1 MGGRVISDGEVL
13 LFPWKANSVV
23 LFQICTRLRSQ
34 QRGME
39 VEYKSSPDHQR
50 EHRAGFY
57 LQILKPWNWRLCS
70 CTLNLHSHASKTFFI
85 FEKNDFN
92 WFTIW
97 WECCK
102 SIQIYQNM
110 STAANFC
117 ILVTTVVCVMCIESG
132 HFVSTIDKSFL
143 KTHERC
149 VMATSMPNEVWGS
162 FEVRNTLITYREKLV
177 LSLNTISRVI
187 SFPLQRFLAHPK
199 RSKVTMNEE
208 IDLNKIIQT

>member
-1 MGGRVISDGEVL
+1 
-13 LFPWKANSVV
+13 
-23 LFQICTRLRSQ
+23 
-34 QRGME
+34 ME

-57 LQILKPWNWRLCS
+57 LQILKHWNWRLCS

-117 ILVTTVVCVMCIESG
+117 ILVTTVVCVMCMESG

-208 IDLNKIIQT
+208 IDLNKIIQTSPDMNYRSGVLISRKSGPLHLIHVEFFWS